1 MSRKLSEFLYR
12 GADVKVDGREE
23 TIMELE
29 KRNSGPGKGLT
40 LHFVS
45 GRSVKYTQRSVKP
58 IPGRIPEF
66 IEVGAKLRVTDPKG
80 GRRHGMP
87 PVLDWT
93 ISSYEM
99 VKEGN
104 RRPRLQLTLKVGSA
118 PTYCIRDFNAATMV
132 PVNYDPKPAETKQT
146 IAVRKQPLQFKTPGQ
161 P

>member
-1 MSRKLSEFLYR
+1 MTRKLSEFLFR
-12 GADVKVDGREE
+12 GADVMVEGREE

-45 GRSVKYTQRSVKP
+45 GKSIKYHPRKVKT

-66 IEVGAKLRVTDPKG
+66 IQEGAKLRVTNRKAG
-80 GRRHGMP
+80 RHGMP

-93 ISSYEM
+93 ISSFEM

-104 RRPRLQLTLKVGSA
+104 RRPRLCLTLKVGTPSR
-118 PTYCIRDFNAATMV
+118 YCMCDFNAATMV
-132 PVNYDPKPAETKQT
+132 PVNYDPKPAETKQA
-146 IAVRKQPLQFKTPGQ
+146 ISVRNKPLQFKTPGQ

>member
-1 MSRKLSEFLYR
+1 MPRKLSEFLFR
-12 GADVKVDGREE
+12 GADVRVDGREE

-45 GRSVKYTQRSVKP
+45 GRSVKYSQRTVKP

-66 IEVGAKLRVTDPKG
+66 IQEGAKLRVTDRKAG
-80 GRRHGMP
+80 RHGMP

-93 ISSYEM
+93 ISSFEM

-104 RRPRLQLTLKVGSA
+104 RRPRLRLVLKVGSA
-118 PTYCIRDFNAATMV
+118 PTVCIRDFNAATMV

-146 IAVRKQPLQFKTPGQ
+146 ITVRNKPLQFKPPGQ